1 MKSFVSLFQN
11 HDTMRIFKV
20 VLLHIF
26 IVFIGKW
33 IYNRYVIDV
42 IDAID
47 SCESY
52 ESFVDKK
59 EMSMLNEIHSLLEI
73 QKNNK

>member
-42 IDAID
+42 ID
-47 SCESY
+47 SYESY
-52 ESFVDKK
+52 ESLVDKK

>member
-42 IDAID
+42 ID

-52 ESFVDKK
+52 ESLVDKK